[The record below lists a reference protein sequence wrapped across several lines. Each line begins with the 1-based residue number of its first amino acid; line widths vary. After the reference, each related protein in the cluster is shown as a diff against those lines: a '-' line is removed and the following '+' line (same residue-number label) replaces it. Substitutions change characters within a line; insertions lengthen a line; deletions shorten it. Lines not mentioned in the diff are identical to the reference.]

1 MRDIKERLSAAPI
14 NMKRE
19 TSGARSEGI
28 MRVIGRLRSVLFIGL
43 AAFAIG
49 FTRSNS
55 QSSPSGKSDA
65 QKAFELLQTL
75 AGDWKGQ
82 SPDAPVRV
90 SLRVTSGGSALLQ
103 EMTPEGRVDDPRNGD
118 NDPITIIY
126 VEGDRLFL
134 IMYCDAF
141 KNRPR
146 MVGRLSPDG
155 RTVDFE
161 FLDVSGGARQGYMDH
176 AIFTIVDANHQTED
190 WGVLTS
196 GGRHVHSRV
205 GLVRV

>member
-1 MRDIKERLSAAPI
+1 MHDMKERLSVGAI
-14 NMKRE
+14 NKRE
-19 TSGARSEGI
+19 TSGARSGDI
-28 MRVIGRLRSVLFIGL
+28 TPVLSLLRSILFIGL
-43 AAFAIG
+43 AVFAIG
-49 FTRSNS
+49 FTRSYS
-55 QSSPSGKSDA
+55 QSLPSQKSDA
-65 QKAFELLQTL
+65 QKGFELLQTL
-75 AGDWKGQ
+75 AGEWKGQ

-103 EMTPEGRVDDPRNGD
+103 EMIPEGRVADPRNGD
-118 NDPITIIY
+118 NDPITMIY

-146 MVGRLSPDG
+146 MVGKLSPDG
-155 RTVDFE
+155 RSVDFE
-161 FLDVSGGARQGYMDH
+161 FLDVSGGASQGYMDH
-176 AIFTIVDANHQTED
+176 AIFTIVDADHQTEE

-196 GGRHVHSRV
+196 SGRHVHTKV